1 MSVDG
6 LGRSLTLLLAIRR
19 VLVHNIVHPVRR
31 GNNNSFLIKELESDP
46 RTRFPLQ
53 IKIYRVQQKSV
64 NR

>member
-46 RTRFPLQ
+46 RTRLPLH
-53 IKIYRVQQKSV
+53 ILVLKSA
-64 NR
+64 